1 MKLLLLILISFSSFI
16 SFSQRGTIKLKNAII
31 IGQLE
36 KPDDRYSIE
45 IAITEIFTNAGI
57 KAIPSLN
64 VLKIGGDIKMLTN
77 DSVQK
82 IISSKGI
89 DTYMT
94 VSVRGYDKRFKLA
107 ENSDN
112 LDLALKTGHLFS
124 IYRDDLVTITFEF
137 TFYREG
143 QFMGTDI
150 IKCGN
155 ISSRED
161 VLKRLKKKLT
171 KKVNKWQKK

>member
-1 MKLLLLILISFSSFI
+1 MKLVLIILILLPSLTSL
-16 SFSQRGTIKLKNAII
+16 SQSKDIKLTNALV

-36 KPDDRYSIE
+36 KAEDRYSIE
-45 IAITEIFTNAGI
+45 IALTEILTNAGI

-64 VLKIGGDIKMLTN
+64 ILKEGGDIQMLAT

-82 IISSKGI
+82 IVTSKGI

-107 ENSDN
+107 ENHDN
-112 LDLALKTGHLFS
+112 FKTALSTGHLFS
-124 IYRDDLVTITFEF
+124 LYRDELVSISFEF

-155 ISSRED
+155 VSSREM
-161 VLKRLKKKLT
+161 VLKRFKKKVT
-171 KKVNKWQKK
+171 RRVNKWM

>member
-1 MKLLLLILISFSSFI
+1 MKLFLFIFVGLFSFV
-16 SFSQRGTIKLKNAII
+16 SFSQRGTIQLKNAII

-45 IAITEIFTNAGI
+45 IAITEIFTNADI

-64 VLKIGGDIKMLTN
+64 VLKVGGDIKMLAN

-82 IISSKGI
+82 IVTSKGI

-107 ENSDN
+107 QNNDN
-112 LDLALKTGHLFS
+112 FKTALNTGHLFS

-155 ISSRED
+155 VSSRED

-171 KKVNKWQKK
+171 KKVQKWKRK